1 LQHLF
6 MSLFGQG
13 CQATVLNL
21 QRMGNK
27 MNNQFTQPK
36 WWQVLLG
43 AILLAI
49 MFLGAVS
56 SIPEERLP
64 PKHINHEVR

>member
-1 LQHLF
+1 
-6 MSLFGQG
+6 
-13 CQATVLNL
+13 
-21 QRMGNK
+21 

-64 PKHINHEVR
+64 PKHINHEAR